1 MAEPRTPEPE
11 VGGRDLLPPC
21 CVPEQDT
28 CTPRTVLVIPRKWWF
43 LPDMTEKLLTGTL
56 RKKSRKSRPLYQLI
70 QNPWLFTQVTAI

>member
-1 MAEPRTPEPE
+1 MAEPRTPESE

-28 CTPRTVLVIPRKWWF
+28 CTPRKVLIIPRKWWL

-56 RKKSRKSRPLYQLI
+56 SLKKTKTQTLYYYRVEI
-70 QNPWLFTQVTAI
+70 FC